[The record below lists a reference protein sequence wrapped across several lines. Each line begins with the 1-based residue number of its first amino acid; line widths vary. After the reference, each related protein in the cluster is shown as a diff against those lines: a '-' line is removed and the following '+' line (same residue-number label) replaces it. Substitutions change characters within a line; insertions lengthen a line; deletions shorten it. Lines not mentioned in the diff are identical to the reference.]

1 MTDNLFKESIQL
13 DGFTLLKTHPTSQ
26 KQMPSL
32 HALRGGDHKI
42 LPNEPQAKHWPDKI
56 LLRPVVLYGRLGITE
71 RIKTLQHLRHTDTGI
86 LIPKAC
92 GKSAHAL
99 LQLAS

>member
-1 MTDNLFKESIQL
+1 MTDNLFNESIQL

-42 LPNEPQAKHWPDKI
+42 LPNEPQAKH
-56 LLRPVVLYGRLGITE
+56 
-71 RIKTLQHLRHTDTGI
+71 
-86 LIPKAC
+86 
-92 GKSAHAL
+92 
-99 LQLAS
+99 